1 MIILHVYT
9 KNGRLSQVY
18 VALHTMDS
26 SKDGKLHFIDQIYFL
41 IVRVIICYFFK
52 LLLQKAGL
60 QYLFFSCDCSSVRFC
75 NNFVWST
82 LGEPLSLKCMER
94 FGYEVIEDVKQPYLI
109 GSEELKPILREPM
122 CVVRNHP
129 MLCPDSDFNR
139 ICQDHDSACTYHSF
153 HPITL
158 IQGLTLERSIYTTTP
173 KAHYYALLKKLRLV

>member
-94 FGYEVIEDVKQPYLI
+94 FGYEVIEDVKQPYLSI
-109 GSEELKPILREPM
+109 KLKVALM
-122 CVVRNHP
+122 YSK
-129 MLCPDSDFNR
+129 MLKDMLSR
-139 ICQDHDSACTYHSF
+139 IEIIMTH
-153 HPITL
+153 
-158 IQGLTLERSIYTTTP
+158 R
-173 KAHYYALLKKLRLV
+173 